1 MVCNGRS
8 ERMIRPGII
17 ASARRRSAVSY
28 DSEAQTYF
36 TEVEGRTGSVGSGK
50 KSGINEFILYMR
62 DTGPSGNQW
71 QHLERLWLYDNS
83 SEIAALTSIKNPTAP
98 ISEAINSPSFTA
110 DGGYSFNGTS
120 SYIKTK
126 YNPSTDSVLLQ
137 TEDHASGIIWEQTGV
152 ASDLP
157 LEIAAGCDDGTNQY
171 FIAPDNQNFGTI
183 YNPCRAVGAGYGM
196 GNTGVSSGTNSY
208 FQGRTAGG
216 GMKFY
221 QSNVGASTN
230 SGASGGGLPNKEI
243 YLGAYNQNG
252 TANFFWNRGG
262 NRQNIKVYFL
272 ARYAINFAE
281 LDYAIRT
288 YLL

>member
-1 MVCNGRS
+1 
-8 ERMIRPGII
+8 MIHAGQI
-17 ASARRRSAVSY
+17 AANRRRSSVSY

-36 TEVEGRTGSVGSGK
+36 STVESRSGTVGLAKKTGV
-50 KSGINEFILYMR
+50 NDFIVYMR
-62 DTGPSGNQW
+62 DTCPAGNQW

-83 SEIAALTSIKNPTAP
+83 SEVAALTSIKNPACP
-98 ISEAINSPSFTA
+98 IQVAASSPTFTA
-110 DGGYSFNGTS
+110 DQGYSFNGTS
-120 SYIKTK
+120 SYINTK
-126 YNPSTDSVLLQ
+126 YNPSTDSVLFQ
-137 TEDHASGIIWEQTGV
+137 NEDHASGIIWEQTGM

-221 QSNVGASTN
+221 QSGAGTSTN

-243 YLGAYNQNG
+243 YLGAFNQNG
-252 TANFFWNRGG
+252 TAAFFWNRGG
-262 NRQNIKVYFL
+262 NRQRIKVYFL
-272 ARYAINFAE
+272 ARYAINFVE
-281 LDYAIRT
+281 LDYALRT